1 MRLKRAGAPII
12 ILCLLLSACGGGELG
27 DRSEQL
33 ALDIRGDY
41 LAMTACTATA
51 EMTADYGQ
59 RVYEYS
65 MEISWQREGE
75 TVLSIT
81 APENIAGIQAR
92 IQNGETALEY
102 DGVRLET
109 GPLNEQ
115 GLSPVD
121 ALPVLLAAAREGFI
135 AECGME
141 TLNDAGTLR
150 ICCRDPESQAGSG
163 QEITLWFEP
172 DTGALLRGELAV
184 DGFTVIQC
192 VFTSFSMELPA
203 EGTA

>member
-1 MRLKRAGAPII
+1 MI

-65 MEISWQREGE
+65 MEGE

-135 AECGME
+135 AECGM
-141 TLNDAGTLR
+141 
-150 ICCRDPESQAGSG
+150 
-163 QEITLWFEP
+163 
-172 DTGALLRGELAV
+172 
-184 DGFTVIQC
+184 
-192 VFTSFSMELPA
+192 
-203 EGTA
+203 

>member
-1 MRLKRAGAPII
+1 MI

-92 IQNGETALEY
+92 IQNG
-102 DGVRLET
+102 
-109 GPLNEQ
+109 
-115 GLSPVD
+115 
-121 ALPVLLAAAREGFI
+121 
-135 AECGME
+135 
-141 TLNDAGTLR
+141 
-150 ICCRDPESQAGSG
+150 
-163 QEITLWFEP
+163 
-172 DTGALLRGELAV
+172 
-184 DGFTVIQC
+184 
-192 VFTSFSMELPA
+192 
-203 EGTA
+203 